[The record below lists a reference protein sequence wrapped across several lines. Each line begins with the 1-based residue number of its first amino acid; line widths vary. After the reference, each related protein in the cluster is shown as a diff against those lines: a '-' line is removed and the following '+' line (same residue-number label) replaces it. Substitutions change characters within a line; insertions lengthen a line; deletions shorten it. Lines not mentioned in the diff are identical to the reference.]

1 MGLVCLTV
9 NCMGCICSWF
19 DVFCKKKKK
28 KKGEKL
34 HLLLLRF
41 AATLFLLHPPSPSAP
56 KSTDLVAF
64 LVSGVSM
71 LSDSCEMI
79 GLVGFKQCGV
89 CVAEV
94 VLFWGFLFVFPLVD
108 VVLGLSFGEVAVSA
122 WWPAECSEPPDVLA
136 AQYL

>member
-1 MGLVCLTV
+1 
-9 NCMGCICSWF
+9 
-19 DVFCKKKKK
+19 
-28 KKGEKL
+28 
-34 HLLLLRF
+34 
-41 AATLFLLHPPSPSAP
+41 
-56 KSTDLVAF
+56 
-64 LVSGVSM
+64 M

-89 CVAEV
+89 CVVEV